1 MNVNGIIVTKSK
13 IQEYK
18 GSDTSTP
25 AFERRPK
32 MIKSRS
38 NSDLSQS
45 KVYQSNSAGRSGQ
58 SEDRPRDSYFLVP
71 TTLATEPGQLEGS
84 IAKSKNSSLE
94 RSNGNVYNDTFMPQH
109 LKKAIV
115 SVHQPRL

>member
-1 MNVNGIIVTKSK
+1 
-13 IQEYK
+13 
-18 GSDTSTP
+18 
-25 AFERRPK
+25 

-45 KVYQSNSAGRSGQ
+45 KVIQNNLAGRIEQ
-58 SEDRPRDSYFLVP
+58 SEDRPRDSYFQVP
-71 TTLATEPGQLEGS
+71 TTLVTEPGQFEGS
-84 IAKSKNSSLE
+84 IAKSRNSSLE

-115 SVHQPRL
+115 NVQ